1 MWPRAATPW
10 LLVAPALLF
19 FVLFVGYPI
28 GLVFIIAFSDVSS
41 IGTILGFGTFD
52 NFDVLLDERFHNA
65 LVNSL
70 VWTVVAVVVGT
81 IIAFFYAL
89 MLNQAFRGRGVFRTL
104 LFVPWAISL
113 AISSILWVWIYDDQW
128 GFFTSWLKT
137 LGIIDQD
144 LAWLGNPTTAFPAVI
159 AVAIWASL
167 PFVSMVILAGLQ
179 GIPPELHEAAGI
191 DGAGTV
197 QRIRYIT
204 LPLISP
210 ILAVGVI
217 LNTIGMFNSF
227 PVVWIMTN
235 GGPGFKTEIIPTFLY
250 RQAFSTLNLGGAA
263 VVSLITL
270 VLLLGFS
277 AFYARLAFRQNSI
290 LMNLIDRLLSRSTL
304 YVIVGILVTL
314 VLIFPA
320 YVMVT
325 TALKPEEDIFLSPP
339 PIVPNRVSPAN
350 FSEMWT
356 GSDIPRNI
364 LNSVIISVG
373 AAILVTVLALPAS
386 YGISR
391 YRFRGRRAILFGLLV
406 MQVFAP
412 ITLII
417 GIFRVMVTLGLANT
431 YLSLIIMN
439 ATFGLPFGIWLL
451 VSYLQSVPYEVE
463 EAAMVDGASRIRL
476 LLRVTAP
483 LALPGIAAV
492 TGYGFVTAWNEY
504 LFALTFSGSNEA
516 EAG

>member
-1 MWPRAATPW
+1 MSATAIREQAPSGARRRMWPRAATPW

-28 GLVFIIAFSDVSS
+28 GLVVIIAFSDVSS

-52 NFDVLLDERFHNA
+52 NFDVLLGERFHNA

-70 VWTVVAVVVGT
+70 VWTVVAVVLGT

-144 LAWLGNPTTAFPAVI
+144 LAWLGNSTTAFPAVI

-277 AFYARLAFRQNSI
+277 AFYARLAFRQ
-290 LMNLIDRLLSRSTL
+290 TQ
-304 YVIVGILVTL
+304 
-314 VLIFPA
+314 F
-320 YVMVT
+320 
-325 TALKPEEDIFLSPP
+325 
-339 PIVPNRVSPAN
+339 
-350 FSEMWT
+350 
-356 GSDIPRNI
+356 
-364 LNSVIISVG
+364 
-373 AAILVTVLALPAS
+373 
-386 YGISR
+386 
-391 YRFRGRRAILFGLLV
+391 
-406 MQVFAP
+406 
-412 ITLII
+412 
-417 GIFRVMVTLGLANT
+417 
-431 YLSLIIMN
+431 
-439 ATFGLPFGIWLL
+439 
-451 VSYLQSVPYEVE
+451 
-463 EAAMVDGASRIRL
+463 
-476 LLRVTAP
+476 
-483 LALPGIAAV
+483 
-492 TGYGFVTAWNEY
+492 
-504 LFALTFSGSNEA
+504 
-516 EAG
+516 

>member
-28 GLVFIIAFSDVSS
+28 GLVVIIAFSDVSS

-52 NFDVLLDERFHNA
+52 NFDVLLGERFHNA

-144 LAWLGNPTTAFPAVI
+144 LAWLGNATTAFPAVI

-277 AFYARLAFRQNSI
+277 AFYARLAFRQ
-290 LMNLIDRLLSRSTL
+290 TQ
-304 YVIVGILVTL
+304 
-314 VLIFPA
+314 F
-320 YVMVT
+320 
-325 TALKPEEDIFLSPP
+325 
-339 PIVPNRVSPAN
+339 
-350 FSEMWT
+350 
-356 GSDIPRNI
+356 
-364 LNSVIISVG
+364 
-373 AAILVTVLALPAS
+373 
-386 YGISR
+386 
-391 YRFRGRRAILFGLLV
+391 
-406 MQVFAP
+406 
-412 ITLII
+412 
-417 GIFRVMVTLGLANT
+417 
-431 YLSLIIMN
+431 
-439 ATFGLPFGIWLL
+439 
-451 VSYLQSVPYEVE
+451 
-463 EAAMVDGASRIRL
+463 
-476 LLRVTAP
+476 
-483 LALPGIAAV
+483 
-492 TGYGFVTAWNEY
+492 
-504 LFALTFSGSNEA
+504 
-516 EAG
+516 

>member
-1 MWPRAATPW
+1 
-10 LLVAPALLF
+10 
-19 FVLFVGYPI
+19 
-28 GLVFIIAFSDVSS
+28 
-41 IGTILGFGTFD
+41 
-52 NFDVLLDERFHNA
+52 
-65 LVNSL
+65 
-70 VWTVVAVVVGT
+70 
-81 IIAFFYAL
+81 
-89 MLNQAFRGRGVFRTL
+89 
-104 LFVPWAISL
+104 
-113 AISSILWVWIYDDQW
+113 
-128 GFFTSWLKT
+128 
-137 LGIIDQD
+137 
-144 LAWLGNPTTAFPAVI
+144 
-159 AVAIWASL
+159 
-167 PFVSMVILAGLQ
+167 
-179 GIPPELHEAAGI
+179 
-191 DGAGTV
+191 
-197 QRIRYIT
+197 
-204 LPLISP
+204 
-210 ILAVGVI
+210 
-217 LNTIGMFNSF
+217 
-227 PVVWIMTN
+227 
-235 GGPGFKTEIIPTFLY
+235 
-250 RQAFSTLNLGGAA
+250 
-263 VVSLITL
+263 
-270 VLLLGFS
+270 
-277 AFYARLAFRQNSI
+277 
-290 LMNLIDRLLSRSTL
+290 MNLIDRLLSRSTL

-350 FSEMWT
+350 FAEMWT
-356 GSDIPRNI
+356 GSDMPRNI

-373 AAILVTVLALPAS
+373 AAILVTALSLPAS

-391 YRFRGRRAILFGLLV
+391 YRFRGRRALLFGLLV

-504 LFALTFSGSNEA
+504 LFALTFSGSNDLKPVSVGIFQFRGEFTTQWNYLMA
-516 EAG
+516 AATVATIPPVVVFFFIQRTMVQGLTAGAIR

>member
-277 AFYARLAFRQNSI
+277 AFYARLAFRQ
-290 LMNLIDRLLSRSTL
+290 TQ
-304 YVIVGILVTL
+304 
-314 VLIFPA
+314 F
-320 YVMVT
+320 
-325 TALKPEEDIFLSPP
+325 
-339 PIVPNRVSPAN
+339 
-350 FSEMWT
+350 
-356 GSDIPRNI
+356 
-364 LNSVIISVG
+364 
-373 AAILVTVLALPAS
+373 
-386 YGISR
+386 
-391 YRFRGRRAILFGLLV
+391 
-406 MQVFAP
+406 
-412 ITLII
+412 
-417 GIFRVMVTLGLANT
+417 
-431 YLSLIIMN
+431 
-439 ATFGLPFGIWLL
+439 
-451 VSYLQSVPYEVE
+451 
-463 EAAMVDGASRIRL
+463 
-476 LLRVTAP
+476 
-483 LALPGIAAV
+483 
-492 TGYGFVTAWNEY
+492 
-504 LFALTFSGSNEA
+504 
-516 EAG
+516 